1 MNPTKLFLNV
11 VFSFFSIMAIAQPDP
26 IGGFNKHVIEKW
38 SHEYIR
44 VSQYRVKG
52 SPYLLG
58 EPFDGSIEMKSGIK
72 TEGKK
77 ILYNV
82 FEQKVG
88 VEMEKELVAPDG
100 EVKAFQI
107 QLPDKFGG
115 EKMNFINADNLAKS
129 PVKGYLNVFMDGPN
143 AALYRQ
149 YRNRLV
155 ADPSEMYSKEI
166 RMFEQY
172 YDYFLHNKKSGVIE
186 KVRLREKDFVSVLQG
201 LKLPANADYAS
212 VTGIKAVLEAVNQ

>member
-1 MNPTKLFLNV
+1 MKALFTSLL
-11 VFSFFSIMAIAQPDP
+11 SLFSILVFAQPDP

-88 VEMEKELVAPDG
+88 VEMDKELVAPDG
-100 EVKAFQI
+100 EIKSFQI

-115 EKMNFINADNLAKS
+115 EKMYFINADNLTKS
-129 PVKGYLNVFMDGPN
+129 PVKGYLNVFVDGPN

-155 ADPSEMYSKEI
+155 ADPAEMYSKEI

-172 YDYFLHNKKSGVIE
+172 YDYFLQNKKTGVIE
-186 KVRLREKDFVSVLQG
+186 KVRLREKDFVAVLQG
-201 LKLPANADYAS
+201 LKLPSEADYSS
-212 VTGIKAVLEAVNQ
+212 VSGIKAVLEAVNK

>member
-1 MNPTKLFLNV
+1 MKQFLTIFACLV
-11 VFSFFSIMAIAQPDP
+11 SSIAIAQPDP
-26 IGGFNKHVIEKW
+26 IGNFNKHVIEKW

-58 EPFDGSIEMKSGIK
+58 EPFDGSITMKSGIK
-72 TEGKK
+72 TDGKRV
-77 ILYNV
+77 LYNIY
-82 FEQKVG
+82 EQKVG
-88 VEMEKELVAPDG
+88 VEMNNELVAPDG
-100 EVKAFQI
+100 EINGFSI

-115 EKMNFINADNLAKS
+115 EKMNFINAENLPKS
-129 PVKGYLNVFMDGPN
+129 SVKGYLNVFIDGPN

-155 ADPSEMYSKEI
+155 ADPAEMYSKEI

-172 YDYFLHNKKSGVIE
+172 YDYFLHNKKTGVIE
-186 KVRLREKDFVSVLQG
+186 KVKLREKDFVAVLQG
-201 LKLPANADYAS
+201 LKLPADADFS
-212 VTGIKAVLEAVNQ
+212 SLTGIKSVLESVNK

>member
-1 MNPTKLFLNV
+1 MKQLLTIFACLV
-11 VFSFFSIMAIAQPDP
+11 TSIAIAQPDP
-26 IGGFNKHVIEKW
+26 IGNFNKHVIEKW

-58 EPFDGSIEMKSGIK
+58 EPFDGSITMKSGIK

-77 ILYNV
+77 VLYNIY
-82 FEQKVG
+82 EQKVG
-88 VEMEKELVAPDG
+88 VEMNNELVAPDG
-100 EVKAFQI
+100 DVNSFQI

-115 EKMNFINADNLAKS
+115 EKMYFINADNLTKC
-129 PVKGYLNVFMDGPN
+129 PVKGFLNVFIDGPN

-155 ADPSEMYSKEI
+155 ADPAEMYSKEI

-172 YDYFLHNKKSGVIE
+172 YDYFLHNKKTGVIE
-186 KVRLREKDFVSVLQG
+186 KVRLREKDFASVLQG
-201 LKLPANADYAS
+201 MKLQANTDYS
-212 VTGIKAVLEAVNQ
+212 SLTDIKTLMGAINN

>member
-1 MNPTKLFLNV
+1 MKNVFTIALILLTTALF
-11 VFSFFSIMAIAQPDP
+11 AQPDP
-26 IGGFNKHVIEKW
+26 IGNFNKHVIEKW

-72 TEGKK
+72 TDGKK
-77 ILYNV
+77 ILYNI

-100 EVKAFQI
+100 DVKAFQI

-129 PVKGYLNVFMDGPN
+129 PVKGYLNVFIDGPN

-186 KVRLREKDFVSVLQG
+186 KVRLREKDFVAVLQG
-201 LKLPANADYAS
+201 LKLPAGADYSS
-212 VTGIKAVLEAVNQ
+212 VTGIKAIMEAVNQ

>member
-1 MNPTKLFLNV
+1 MKTVFTLLFA
-11 VFSFFSIMAIAQPDP
+11 FFSTLAFSQPDP

-72 TEGKK
+72 TDGKK
-77 ILYNV
+77 ILYNI

-88 VEMEKELVAPDG
+88 VEMNKELVAPDG
-100 EVKAFQI
+100 DVKAFQI

-115 EKMNFINADNLAKS
+115 EKMNFINADNLTKS
-129 PVKGYLNVFMDGPN
+129 PVKGYLNVFIDGPN

-186 KVRLREKDFVSVLQG
+186 KVRLKEKDFVSVLQG
-201 LKLPANADYAS
+201 LKLPTDADYSS
-212 VTGIKAVLEAVNQ
+212 VTGVKAVLEAVNR

>member
-1 MNPTKLFLNV
+1 MYSKLFVSLIL
-11 VFSFFSIMAIAQPDP
+11 FSLISLTGLSQPDP

-58 EPFDGSIEMKSGIK
+58 EPFDGSIEMKSGVK

-100 EVKAFQI
+100 DVKAFQI

-115 EKMNFINADNLAKS
+115 EKMNFINADNLVKS
-129 PVKGYLNVFMDGPN
+129 PVKGYLNIFIDGPN

-186 KVRLREKDFVSVLQG
+186 KVRLREKDFVAVLQG
-201 LKLPANADYAS
+201 LKIPTGADYSS
-212 VTGIKAVLEAVNQ
+212 VTGIKAIMEAVNQ